1 MWLEMGEQAGKRG
14 KSCAARGSSY
24 RTIVKAQ
31 AFTLSEEEVREG
43 VIIHDIFLGDPV

>member
-1 MWLEMGEQAGKRG
+1 MLEMGEQAGKMG

-24 RTIVKAQ
+24 RTMVKTQ

-43 VIIHDIFLGDPV
+43 VTTHDIF